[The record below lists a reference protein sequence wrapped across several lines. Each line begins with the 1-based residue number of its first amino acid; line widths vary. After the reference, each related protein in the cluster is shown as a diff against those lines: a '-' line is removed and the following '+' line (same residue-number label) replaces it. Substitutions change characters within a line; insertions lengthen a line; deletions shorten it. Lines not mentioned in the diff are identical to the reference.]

1 MYQFM
6 YKKFIWVKTNEVND
20 LTEEDKLKEIF
31 IIIQS
36 MTLTQTIMTDVLN
49 DSEKEQLEINKK

>member
-20 LTEEDKLKEIF
+20 LTEADKLKEIV

>member
-1 MYQFM
+1 M
-6 YKKFIWVKTNEVND
+6 ND
-20 LTEEDKLKEIF
+20 LTEADKLKEIV

-49 DSEKEQLEINKK
+49 ESEEEQLETNKK